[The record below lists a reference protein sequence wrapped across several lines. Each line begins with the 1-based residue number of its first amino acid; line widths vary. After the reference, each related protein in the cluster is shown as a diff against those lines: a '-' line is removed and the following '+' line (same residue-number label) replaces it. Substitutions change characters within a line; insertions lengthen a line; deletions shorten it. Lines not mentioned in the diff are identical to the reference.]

1 MGASFRDQGIKVKGH
16 TNRAVENTSI
26 LPRNSR
32 LRKPVSSSYKANP
45 RTTRALAVLTVGNGM
60 WIIGNYP
67 DFQGFLTTKSSV
79 ERTGIGF
86 LRGGANFQSGA
97 ILTRCGQ
104 PPFGLHPSLIVDGAG
119 SASDQTLTKR

>member
-1 MGASFRDQGIKVKGH
+1 M
-16 TNRAVENTSI
+16 
-26 LPRNSR
+26 
-32 LRKPVSSSYKANP
+32 SSSYKANP

-79 ERTGIGF
+79 ERTGIG
-86 LRGGANFQSGA
+86 LPSCVAGRNLQPRA

-104 PPFGLHPSLIVDGAG
+104 PPFGLHPSLIVDG
-119 SASDQTLTKR
+119 RWICV